1 MFGLFLNA
9 GIWYNIFMKNTE
21 ISREKLNQMSQDE
34 VFAFLQ
40 QMQSKMDKQ
49 VFLIQA
55 IYKGMFL
62 SLTPINHYLTQ
73 FYQGKG
79 FFRGMS

>member
-1 MFGLFLNA
+1 MFGLFLYA

-40 QMQSKMDKQ
+40 QMQSKMDKCG
-49 VFLIQA
+49 FILKIDP
-55 IYKGMFL
+55 G
-62 SLTPINHYLTQ
+62 LTLKIDPPT
-73 FYQGKG
+73 G
-79 FFRGMS
+79 